1 MATRGL
7 LLLADARLKPPLKE
21 CGGVFLADRPLV
33 LLLSRPVWDQ
43 DGLVPGARP
52 PTPCP
57 RRVSPQ
63 VRKLLALPDL
73 HKVHTLL

>member
-33 LLLSRPVWDQ
+33 LLLSRPVW
-43 DGLVPGARP
+43 
-52 PTPCP
+52 C
-57 RRVSPQ
+57 
-63 VRKLLALPDL
+63 
-73 HKVHTLL
+73 